1 MNMIKIIGLGL
12 WIFILLMSCSSD
24 TPFEADNNPP
34 PDNDLSTFTKIQSEI
49 FTPTCALSGCHTGS
63 NPQAN
68 LNLSAGEAYNALV
81 DINSVQIPSR
91 KRVAPGNSA
100 DSYLIDKLKGTN
112 MATNTSQMP
121 FGGIPLSD
129 ATIDSIAKW
138 IDSGAPNN

>member
-1 MNMIKIIGLGL
+1 MNLIKIIGLSF
-12 WIFILLMSCSSD
+12 WIFIFLMSCSSD
-24 TPFEADNNPP
+24 TPFEADNNPS
-34 PDNDLSTFTKIQSEI
+34 PDNDLSEFSKIQSEI
-49 FTPTCALSGCHTGS
+49 FTPTCALSGCHSGS

-81 DINSVQIPSR
+81 NVNSIQIPSR

-112 MATNTSQMP
+112 MAANTSQMP

-129 ATIDSIAKW
+129 AIIDSIAKW